1 MKALILIDLQ
11 NDFLPGGMVEVPYGN
26 EVIPVANRLM
36 EAFDLVVAVRDWHPG
51 NHGCFAA
58 NHLWRRPG
66 QKIELGGVEQL
77 LWPIHCVQNSFGAE
91 MAIGLQEEKI
101 HRHFFK
107 GTDPEVDSYSGFFDN
122 AHQADTGLAGFL
134 HEKGVEELYLL
145 GVPLEFGVKYTALDA
160 LALGFRTWII
170 EDGCKPQSAEGDDLM
185 AELREQGA
193 NLIPSILLLPNAG

>member
-1 MKALILIDLQ
+1 MKALLLIDLQ
-11 NDFLPGGMVEVPYGN
+11 NDFFPGGMVEVAHGN
-26 EVIPVANRLM
+26 EVVPVANRLM
-36 EAFDLVVAVRDWHPG
+36 EVFDLVVAVRDWHPA

-66 QKIELGGVEQL
+66 QMIELGGVEQM

-91 MAIGLQEEKI
+91 MAMGLKEEKI

-122 AHQADTGLAGFL
+122 AHQNDTGLATFL
-134 HEKGVEELYLL
+134 HGNNVEELYLL
-145 GVPLEFGVKYTALDA
+145 GLPLEFGVKYSALDA

-170 EDGCKPQSAEGDDLM
+170 EDGCKAQNADGDVIL
-185 AELREQGA
+185 AELRERGA
-193 NLIPSILLLPNAG
+193 KLIPSILLLPNSG